1 MIEKIKETQRYLLE
15 QGIGKVD
22 FGLILGSGLGDLADR
37 ISEAI
42 IVDYKEIP
50 HFPVSSV
57 AGHAGKLVYGK
68 LAGKNVL
75 ALQGRFHYYEGNS
88 MGLLTYPIRVL
99 KALGAH
105 SLIVTNAAGGV
116 NLNYHQ
122 GELMLIRDHIN
133 FMGNHPLI
141 GPNEDALG
149 PRFPDMSHAYDE
161 TYRSIAKQ
169 SAAALNIPLQEGVYM
184 AFSGPSYETP
194 AEIAMARVMG
204 ADAVGMST
212 VPEVIVANHGGLRV
226 LGISCIT
233 NLAAGMQISL
243 NHEEVVETTQRV
255 KQQFEALVMGILA
268 AL

>member
-1 MIEKIKETQRYLLE
+1 
-15 QGIGKVD
+15 
-22 FGLILGSGLGDLADR
+22 
-37 ISEAI
+37 
-42 IVDYKEIP
+42 
-50 HFPVSSV
+50 
-57 AGHAGKLVYGK
+57 
-68 LAGKNVL
+68 
-75 ALQGRFHYYEGNS
+75 

-161 TYRSIAKQ
+161 AYRSIAKQ

-233 NLAAGMQISL
+233 NLAAGMQKSL